1 MEMQKKVNVYID
13 ELDFAI
19 LSLLQGDGRMSFT
32 DIAKKLG
39 IAVGTVRNRFAKLIE
54 DKTVQI
60 IGRIN
65 PHYVGFNAPA
75 TISVSIEPQYL
86 EEAIEEIA
94 KFPEVSYLSV
104 LTGEYDVMV
113 DVMCR
118 DANHLTEFL
127 LKRLA
132 RVKGVRDFRTALIL
146 QIHKYA
152 QPDLNLT
159 SPTELAEVNQEEIF
173 R

>member
-1 MEMQKKVNVYID
+1 MPTNNGIYID
-13 ELDFAI
+13 DLDFAI
-19 LSLLQGDGRMSFT
+19 LSLVQEDGRISFT
-32 DIAKKLG
+32 DIAKELG
-39 IAVGTVRNRFAKLIE
+39 IAVGTVRNRFTKMIE

-65 PHYVGFNAPA
+65 PHHVGFNAPA
-75 TISVSIEPQYL
+75 TITVSIEPQYM
-86 EEAIEEIA
+86 EEAIRVIA
-94 KFPEVSYLSV
+94 DFPEVSYLSV

-118 DANHLTEFL
+118 DANHLSDFL

-132 RVKGVRDFRTALIL
+132 RVKGVKDFRTALIL

-152 QPDLNLT
+152 QPDLNLARP
-159 SPTELAEVNQEEIF
+159 SELAEIKKDIIV

>member
-1 MEMQKKVNVYID
+1 MTNNNGGYID
-13 ELDFAI
+13 DLDFAI
-19 LSLLQGDGRMSFT
+19 LSLVQEDGRMSFT
-32 DIAKKLG
+32 DIAKTLG
-39 IAVGTVRNRFAKLIE
+39 IAVGTVRNRFTKMIE

-65 PHYVGFNAPA
+65 PHHVGFNAPA
-75 TISVSIEPQYL
+75 TITVSIEPQHI
-86 EEAIEEIA
+86 EEAIETIA
-94 KFPEVSYLSV
+94 NFPEVSYLSV
-104 LTGEYDVMV
+104 VTGEYDVMV

-118 DANHLTEFL
+118 DANHLTDFL

-152 QPDLNLT
+152 QPDLNLARP
-159 SPTELAEVNQEEIF
+159 SNPTEIKKDIIV

>member
-1 MEMQKKVNVYID
+1 MPNNNGVYID
-13 ELDFAI
+13 DLDFAI
-19 LSLLQGDGRMSFT
+19 LSLVQEDGRMSFT
-32 DIAKKLG
+32 DIAKTLG
-39 IAVGTVRNRFAKLIE
+39 IAVGTVRNRFTRMLE
-54 DKTVQI
+54 EKTVQI

-65 PHYVGFNAPA
+65 PHHVGFNAPA
-75 TISVSIEPQYL
+75 TITVSIEPQFM
-86 EEAIEEIA
+86 EKAIEEIA
-94 KFPEVSYLSV
+94 EFPEVSYLSV

-118 DANHLTEFL
+118 DANHLTDFL

-132 RVKGVRDFRTALIL
+132 KVKGVKDFRTALIL

-152 QPDLNLT
+152 QPDLG
-159 SPTELAEVNQEEIF
+159 LARPSNIPDIKKQSLV

>member
-1 MEMQKKVNVYID
+1 MEMEKKINIYID

-19 LSLLQGDGRMSFT
+19 LSLLQEDGRMSFT

-39 IAVGTVRNRFAKLIE
+39 IAVGTVRNRFARLIE

-65 PHYVGFNAPA
+65 PHTVGFNAPA
-75 TISVSIEPQYL
+75 TISVSTEPQYM
-86 EEAIEEIA
+86 EEAIQEIV

-159 SPTELAEVNQEEIF
+159 SSADASDVQQQIIY

>member
-1 MEMQKKVNVYID
+1 MPNNNGIYID
-13 ELDFAI
+13 DLDFAI
-19 LSLLQGDGRMSFT
+19 LSLVQEDGRMSFT
-32 DIAKKLG
+32 DIAKSLG
-39 IAVGTVRNRFAKLIE
+39 IAVGTVRNRFTKMIE
-54 DKTVQI
+54 EKTVQI

-65 PHYVGFNAPA
+65 PHHVGFNAPA
-75 TISVSIEPQYL
+75 TITVSIEPQSL
-86 EEAIEEIA
+86 ESAISEIA
-94 KFPEVSYLSV
+94 EFPEVSYLSV

-118 DANHLTEFL
+118 DANHLTDFL

-132 RVKGVRDFRTALIL
+132 RVKGVKDFRTALIL

-152 QPDLNLT
+152 QPDLRMAR
-159 SPTELAEVNQEEIF
+159 SADQTEEQKEIVV

>member
-1 MEMQKKVNVYID
+1 MPNDNGVYID
-13 ELDFAI
+13 GLDFAI
-19 LSLLQGDGRMSFT
+19 LNLVQKDGRMSFT
-32 DIAKKLG
+32 DIAKSLG
-39 IAVGTVRNRFAKLIE
+39 IAVGTVRNRFTRMIDE
-54 DKTVQI
+54 KTVQI
-60 IGRIN
+60 IGRVN
-65 PHYVGFNAPA
+65 PHHVGFNAPA
-75 TISVSIEPQYL
+75 TITVSIEPQFM
-86 EEAIEEIA
+86 ETAIEEIV

-118 DANHLTEFL
+118 DANHLTDFL

-132 RVKGVRDFRTALIL
+132 RVKGVKDFRSALIL

-152 QPDLNLT
+152 QPDLNLAR
-159 SPTELAEVNQEEIF
+159 PPVLLEENQQSVV

>member
-1 MEMQKKVNVYID
+1 MPNNSDVYID
-13 ELDFAI
+13 DLDFAI
-19 LSLLQGDGRMSFT
+19 LSLLQEDGRKSFT
-32 DIAKKLG
+32 EIAKKLG
-39 IAVGTVRNRFAKLIE
+39 IAIGTVRNRFAKLLGQ
-54 DKTVQI
+54 KTIQI

-65 PHYVGFNAPA
+65 PYHVGFSAPA
-75 TISVSIEPQYL
+75 TITVSIEPQYV
-86 EEAIEEIA
+86 EEAVKEIA
-94 KFPEVSYLSV
+94 NFPEVSYLSV

-118 DANHLTEFL
+118 DASHLTEFL

-132 RVKGVRDFRTALIL
+132 QVKGVKDFRTAMIL

-152 QPDLNLT
+152 QPDLNLARPSDASVT
-159 SPTELAEVNQEEIF
+159 REKIMW

>member
-1 MEMQKKVNVYID
+1 MANTNGGYID
-13 ELDFAI
+13 DLDFAI
-19 LSLLQGDGRMSFT
+19 LSLVQEDGRMSFT
-32 DIAKKLG
+32 DIAKTLG
-39 IAVGTVRNRFAKLIE
+39 IAVGTVRNRFTRMID

-65 PHYVGFNAPA
+65 PHHVGFNAPA
-75 TISVSIEPQYL
+75 TITVSIEPQSL
-86 EEAIEEIA
+86 ETAISEISE
-94 KFPEVSYLSV
+94 FPEVSYLSV

-118 DANHLTEFL
+118 DANHLTDFL

-146 QIHKYA
+146 KIHKYA
-152 QPDLNLT
+152 QPDLRMARQSNE
-159 SPTELAEVNQEEIF
+159 TEEKKELVA

>member
-1 MEMQKKVNVYID
+1 MPDTNGIYID
-13 ELDFAI
+13 DLDFAI
-19 LSLLQGDGRMSFT
+19 LTLLQEDGRMSFT
-32 DIAKKLG
+32 DIAKTLG
-39 IAVGTVRNRFAKLIE
+39 IAVGTVRNRFTKMIE

-65 PHYVGFNAPA
+65 PHHVGFNAPA
-75 TISVSIEPQYL
+75 TITVSIEPQYM
-86 EEAIEEIA
+86 ETAITEIT

-118 DANHLTEFL
+118 DANHLTAFL
-127 LKRLA
+127 IKRLA
-132 RVKGVRDFRTALIL
+132 RVKGVKDFRTALIL
-146 QIHKYA
+146 QIYKYA
-152 QPDLNLT
+152 QPDLG
-159 SPTELAEVNQEEIF
+159 LARSSYEPDVKKDILV